1 MNKIINLEQI
11 KDYEKYN
18 PLLIL
23 SEDSDFDNCFCIL
36 NTNMGDIAFSYY
48 DLGIEPNYVIQDK
61 ILFLSFGKKNCI
73 INLKEKNILY
83 KSDNDLYV
91 IFEIIKSELK
101 SCIVFIGEMSLICF
115 NFGGKRIWENN
126 YRDIICDWTIMEEGI
141 SIIFENNEK
150 WLVLFED
157 GNGIPVIF

>member
-1 MNKIINLEQI
+1 MNKIINLEKI
-11 KDYEKYN
+11 KDYEQYN

-61 ILFLSFGKKNCI
+61 ILFLSFGKKYCI

-115 NFGGKRIWENN
+115 NFEGKRIWENN

>member
-1 MNKIINLEQI
+1 MNKIINLEKI
-11 KDYEKYN
+11 KDYEQYN

-48 DLGIEPNYVIQDK
+48 DLGIEPSYVIQDK
-61 ILFLSFGKKNCI
+61 ILFLSFGKKYCI

-115 NFGGKRIWENN
+115 NFEGKRIWENN
-126 YRDIICDWTIMEEGI
+126 YREIICDWSIMEEGI